1 MKTGWS
7 IGIVGGH
14 GLVVQSLLHDVKE
27 YSFPYREIVIYGSE
41 EHAHEPLIFEEE
53 EYTVIPLQEEN
64 IRAHDLVFFSGNEEI
79 AKTFAPL
86 FVKKGARVI
95 DNSSCFRMEEQ
106 VPLVIPEI
114 NGNDLLNHSMIYANP
129 NCTVIMVLLAL
140 QPLRERYHLE
150 KVYISSYQSASGAGK
165 NALFEY
171 FEEQM
176 NANLVPQYLPSA
188 NAVKKP
194 LYDNLL
200 PVVDQFEPSG
210 YTKEE
215 MKIRLEAQKIF
226 HQPKLEVNVTCVRVP
241 TSVGHGA
248 SIQAVFEEKVD
259 VEEALSLLRS
269 CPWILPFVAPDY
281 PSLKEVVNTPYV
293 GVGRLRKDLDCD
305 YTLNFFVTSD
315 NLIRGASYN
324 AIGIA
329 KALAE
334 LKIL

>member
-1 MKTGWS
+1 MKNGWS

-14 GLVVQSLLHDVKE
+14 GLVVQSLLHDLKKSSLS
-27 YSFPYREIVIYGSE
+27 YQEIVIYGSE
-41 EHAHEPLIFEEE
+41 EHAKDPLLCEEQ
-53 EYTVIPLQEEN
+53 EYSIIPLQIEN
-64 IRAHDLVFFSGNEEI
+64 IREHDLVFFSGNEEI
-79 AKTFAPL
+79 AKKYAPI
-86 FVKKGARVI
+86 FVQKGARVI
-95 DNSSCFRMEEQ
+95 DNSSCFRMEKE
-106 VPLVIPEI
+106 VPLVIPEM
-114 NGNDLLNHSMIYANP
+114 NGNDLLNNSMIYANP
-129 NCTVIMVLLAL
+129 NCTAIMVLLAL
-140 QPLRERYHLE
+140 KPLAERYRLE
-150 KVYISSYQSASGAGK
+150 KVYISTYQSASGAGK
-165 NALFEY
+165 KALFEY
-171 FEEQM
+171 FEEQL
-176 NANLVPQYLPSA
+176 NANLIPQYLPAS
-188 NAVKKP
+188 NAMKKT

-200 PVVDQFEPSG
+200 PVVDDFESSG

-215 MKIRLEAQKIF
+215 MKIRQEAQKIL

-259 VEEALSLLRS
+259 VEEANTLLKE
-269 CPWILPFVAPDY
+269 CPWLISFVAPDY

-324 AIGIA
+324 AIRIA
-329 KALAE
+329 ETLVE